1 MKRFNL
7 THLLLTLG
15 LLLPFAVAPQAQA
28 QTFADT
34 ITMLTGAHCPGSATA
49 GVGVVYNGIP
59 NVGTGLMV
67 LTTPF
72 APVYQVQTTG
82 AASTVTFTCDI
93 PCVGLRTTAGKG
105 CTAIAGLAFIYGVQT
120 TALTSENAP
129 VCGTVSFPV
138 PAAAETPS
146 TVAFVSVP
154 VTALPVIGSAN
165 LSTTTAGA
173 FVTQYVAI
181 TTPPALPSAA
191 GVVYQKIFCTL
202 SFAQSAASA
211 EVINTPGAI
220 VFTTNTVSWLRRHK
234 HSEAV
239 DAMIRQGIQKSTA
252 ELIYAKY
259 RKPAA
264 KKRLTRVAA

>member
-7 THLLLTLG
+7 FAIVLTLA
-15 LLLPFAVAPQAQA
+15 LSFAVAPQSQA

-93 PCVGLRTTAGKG
+93 PCVGLRTTIGKG
-105 CTAIAGLAFIYGVQT
+105 CTSISGIAFIYGVQT
-120 TALTSENAP
+120 TTLTSENAP
-129 VCGTVSFPV
+129 VCGTVAFPA

-165 LSTTTAGA
+165 LGTTTAGA
-173 FVTQYVAI
+173 FVTQYAAI
-181 TTPPALPSAA
+181 TTPPSLPTAA
-191 GVVYQKIFCTL
+191 GTVYQKIFC
-202 SFAQSAASA
+202 SFSFGQTAASA

-234 HSEAV
+234 RGEAV
-239 DAMIRQGIQKSTA
+239 AAMMKEGIYRPTA
-252 ELIYAKY
+252 ELIYAHY
-259 RKPAA
+259 VRSRPLTERRKSA
-264 KKRLTRVAA
+264 